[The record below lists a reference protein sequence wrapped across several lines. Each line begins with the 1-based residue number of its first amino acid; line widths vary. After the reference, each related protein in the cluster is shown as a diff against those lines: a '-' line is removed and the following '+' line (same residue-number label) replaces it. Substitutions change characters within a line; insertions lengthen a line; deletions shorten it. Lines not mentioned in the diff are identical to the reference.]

1 VQFGSAGGNDAFV
14 LDQFCPVTGV
24 RCRVLKRGR
33 SCQSHYTLL
42 SALCVCVCVCAYRKS
57 RARPFISVTAPPASV
72 STRQE
77 F

>member
-1 VQFGSAGGNDAFV
+1 MQFGSAGGNDAFV

-42 SALCVCVCVCAYRKS
+42 SALCVCVCVCVPEVESEAVH
-57 RARPFISVTAPPASV
+57 ISY
-72 STRQE
+72 STPGFR
-77 F
+77 